1 MEIIMVNLTYEI
13 TSEPNIKEV
22 VISKEV

>member
-13 TSEPNIKEV
+13 ASEPNIKEV